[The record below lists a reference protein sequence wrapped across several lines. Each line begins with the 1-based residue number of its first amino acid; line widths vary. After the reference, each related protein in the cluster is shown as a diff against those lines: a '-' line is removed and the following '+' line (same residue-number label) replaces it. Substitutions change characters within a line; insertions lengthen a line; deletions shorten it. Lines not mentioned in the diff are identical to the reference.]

1 MLSDNKEEN
10 MTKQEFLEELKQAL
24 SGEVSAETMMD
35 SYRYYASYIDEEIRK
50 GKTEA
55 QVIDELGKP
64 SLIARSIIAAQEG
77 ERVVDEEYTEDGKT
91 RRMTRK
97 KSTKQNGNES
107 KKEFQFTFNADSWYA
122 KVLFV
127 AILILVIMLVFCI
140 IKGLFWLF
148 IQIGIPILIVLGII
162 YLVMYFTK

>member
-1 MLSDNKEEN
+1 
-10 MTKQEFLEELKQAL
+10 MTKQEFLEELKQTL
-24 SGEVSAETMMD
+24 SGEVSAEIMMD

-55 QVIDELGKP
+55 QVIEELGKP
-64 SLIARSIIAAQEG
+64 SLIARSIIAAQAG

-91 RRMTRK
+91 RRMTRR
-97 KSTKQNGNES
+97 KSSKQNGNAD
-107 KKEFQFTFNADSWYA
+107 KKEYQFTFNSDSWYA

-127 AILILVIMLVFCI
+127 AILVLVIMLVFCV

-162 YLVMYFTK
+162 YLVMYFLQ